1 MANNKEHWAPSYG
14 LLLWIVTVAFLVLL
28 VDLYA
33 AILWAGVLALMFFPL
48 FVRIRHK
55 LKERDNLAAACVSAL
70 VLLLVV
76 VPVIW
81 IAISIGNQAAELV
94 TNIKDGNIDL
104 SPYFDWFGGWTPS
117 IASLGSIGID
127 VEQLKSFVSK
137 SMETGGEGVAS
148 TAVNIGQG
156 AVRFVLLLSL
166 TMYLLFFFL
175 RDGESIIGLIRR
187 AMPDSWPHKDYFAGE
202 LETVTKA
209 TFKGIFVIGFVQGA
223 LGAIIFAALG
233 IPNAMLW
240 GFAMAVAS
248 LVPAVGTALVWL
260 PASVV
265 LAVAGSP
272 VKAVILLVCGVVVI
286 GLADNLLRPR
296 LVSKETHIPDY
307 IVLLTTIG
315 GLSLFGLSGVVIGP
329 LVAGLFLASWRLR
342 LREA

>member
-1 MANNKEHWAPSYG
+1 MPNNDKQWAPSYG
-14 LLLWIVTVAFLVLL
+14 LLLAIVTIAFVALL
-28 VDLYA
+28 VDLYP

-48 FVRIRHK
+48 FRRIRKK
-55 LKERDNLAAACVSAL
+55 LNGRDNFAAACVSML

-81 IAISIGNQAAELV
+81 MAVAIGEQAADLV
-94 TNIKDGNIDL
+94 TDVKDGNIDL
-104 SPYFDWFGGWTPS
+104 SPYFDWFAQWTPS

-148 TAVNIGQG
+148 TAVNLGQG
-156 AVRFVLLLSL
+156 AMRFLLLLAL

-175 RDGESIIGLIRR
+175 RDGESIVGLIRR
-187 AMPDSWPHKDYFAGE
+187 ALPDSWPHKDYFAGE
-202 LETVTKA
+202 LETITKA

-233 IPNAMLW
+233 ISNAMLW
-240 GFAMAVAS
+240 GLAMAVAS

-265 LAVAGSP
+265 LAAGGHP
-272 VKAVILLVCGVVVI
+272 VKAIILIVCGVVVI

-296 LVSKETHIPDY
+296 LVSNETQIPDY

-329 LVAGLFLASWRLR
+329 LVAGLFLASWRLQ